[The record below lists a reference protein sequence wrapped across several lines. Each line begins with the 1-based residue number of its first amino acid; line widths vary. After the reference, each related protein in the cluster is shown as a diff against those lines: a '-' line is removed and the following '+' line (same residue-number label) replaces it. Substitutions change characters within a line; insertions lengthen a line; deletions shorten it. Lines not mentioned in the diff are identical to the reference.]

1 MDTVQVYVDET
12 GGSDATGTGSV
23 DQPYQSLAYALF
35 ARGTS
40 ASSAQLLIRKDPNG
54 TYDEPTQS
62 ALKKAKKGADGIEKK
77 KKKAEEL
84 AEREAKEKKERERV
98 LEESKKLV
106 LVEDET
112 LEKPVSVGAI
122 TIFSCSILLIVRF
135 LATGKDR
142 TAERAP
148 VA

>member
-1 MDTVQVYVDET
+1 MDTVQIYIDET
-12 GGSDATGTGSV
+12 TGSDATGTGSA

-40 ASSAQLLIRKDPNG
+40 APSVKLLVRKDPNG
-54 TYDEPTQS
+54 TYEEPTQS

-84 AEREAKEKKERERV
+84 AEREAKEKKDRQRV
-98 LEESKKLV
+98 LEESKKAV

-112 LEKPVSVGAI
+112 LEKAVRVGAQSRLCLLL
-122 TIFSCSILLIVRF
+122 TGAHFSVLC
-135 LATGKDR
+135 DR
-142 TAERAP
+142 PRLDS
-148 VA
+148 